1 MLTNRCRLPE
11 RPMMLPKA
19 IEVLA
24 LKEPAGVLRQ
34 SLVMAPRLFV
44 PSESSPKAL
53 PKPSCQRHGRHGT
66 WESFPLSAS
75 LLTVFFVD
83 EYSI

>member
-1 MLTNRCRLPE
+1 
-11 RPMMLPKA
+11 MMLPKA

-75 LLTVFFVD
+75 LLTVFFVGG
-83 EYSI
+83 YSI